1 MHCGIPVCMVG
12 IHQTT
17 DNAQHNVGVITDT
30 LVDCDGVIYFC
41 PFYDLYEYESRTFA
55 FVPHDFAGSPLLC
68 YLKAIS
74 IFEILLCV
82 TKRFQLTTEF
92 T

>member
-1 MHCGIPVCMVG
+1 VVSLCVLG
-12 IHQTT
+12 IHQAT
-17 DNAQHNVGVITDT
+17 DNAQQNVGIITET
-30 LVDCDGVIYFC
+30 LVVCDRFIYFC
-41 PFYDLYEYESRTFA
+41 PFYDLYEYESCTFA
-55 FVPHDFAGSPLLC
+55 YVPHDFAGCPLLC

-74 IFEILLCV
+74 VFERLSCV

>member
-1 MHCGIPVCMVG
+1 MVG

-17 DNAQHNVGVITDT
+17 DNAQQNVGVITET
-30 LVDCDGVIYFC
+30 LVDCDGIIYFR
-41 PFYDLYEYESRTFA
+41 PFYDLYEYESCIFA
-55 FVPHDFAGSPLLC
+55 FVPHAFAGSPLLC

-74 IFEILLCV
+74 MFERLLCV
-82 TKRFQLTTEF
+82 TKRFQPTTEF

>member
-1 MHCGIPVCMVG
+1 MVSRCVLG

-17 DNAQHNVGVITDT
+17 DNAQQNVGIITET
-30 LVDCDGVIYFC
+30 LVDCDRFISFQ
-41 PFYDLYEYESRTFA
+41 PFYDFYEYESRTFA
-55 FVPHDFAGSPLLC
+55 FVPHDFAGYSLLR

-74 IFEILLCV
+74 VFERLSCV

>member
-1 MHCGIPVCMVG
+1 MVSLCVLG

-17 DNAQHNVGVITDT
+17 DSAQQNMGIVTET
-30 LVDCDGVIYFC
+30 LVDCDRFISFHR
-41 PFYDLYEYESRTFA
+41 FYDLYEYESRTFA
-55 FVPHDFAGSPLLC
+55 FVPCDFPGYPLLC

-74 IFEILLCV
+74 MFERLSCV